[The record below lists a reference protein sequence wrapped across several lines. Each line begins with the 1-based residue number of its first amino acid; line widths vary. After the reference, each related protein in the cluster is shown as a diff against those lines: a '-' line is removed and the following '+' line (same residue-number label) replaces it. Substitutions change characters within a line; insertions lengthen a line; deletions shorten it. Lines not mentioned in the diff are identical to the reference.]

1 MCHQTTLAKK
11 RKMIQLMTH
20 GVLHVAYH
28 SGPQTKKEDT
38 NYDAC
43 SVCHPTTLAKRKKM
57 IQIMMHGV
65 LNAAYHSGLQ
75 TKKEGL
81 I

>member
-1 MCHQTTLAKK
+1 M
-11 RKMIQLMTH
+11 MH

-43 SVCHPTTLAKRKKM
+43 SVCHPTTLAKKKKM
-57 IQIMMHGV
+57 MQIMTHGV
-65 LNAAYHSGLQ
+65 LNVACHSGPQ
-75 TKKEGL
+75 TQKT
-81 I
+81 